1 MRGSRHDYFY
11 ATRPLLAQAAG
22 LLVLGALI
30 VWLMSLAL
38 PLWLWALCGL
48 VLLACGGGIF
58 WVSGRIFTRH
68 HPAIS
73 VFNDR
78 VWSRGLREQV
88 VMLRNVSEVRRAAR
102 RLAGIRCECIELD
115 MSDDDDE
122 TVVIPLFNV
131 ECPPD
136 DLLQL
141 VEARVEA
148 LRQEGGEP

>member
-1 MRGSRHDYFY
+1 M
-11 ATRPLLAQAAG
+11 G

-38 PLWLWALCGL
+38 PMWLWALCGL
-48 VLLACGGGIF
+48 ALLACSGGIF

-68 HPAIS
+68 HPVVS
-73 VFNDR
+73 VFKDR

-88 VMLRNVSEVRRAAR
+88 VMLRNVSEARNAERRW
-102 RLAGIRCECIELD
+102 AGIRYECIELD
-115 MSDDDDE
+115 MSDDDE

-136 DLLQL
+136 ELLQL
-141 VEARVEA
+141 IEERVES
-148 LRQEGGEP
+148 LRQETGAP

>member
-1 MRGSRHDYFY
+1 MR
-11 ATRPLLAQAAG
+11 AAG
-22 LLVLGALI
+22 LLALGSLI

-48 VLLACGGGIF
+48 ALLACGGGVF

-68 HPAIS
+68 HPVIS

-88 VMLRNVSEVRRAAR
+88 VMLRNVHDVRRAER
-102 RLAGIRCECIELD
+102 RWAGIRYECVELD
-115 MSDDDDE
+115 MGDDDE
-122 TVVIPLFNV
+122 TVVIPLFAV

-136 DLLQL
+136 ELLQL
-141 VEARVEA
+141 IEARVET
-148 LRQEGGEP
+148 LRQESGDP